1 MALTLKRGSMTFWG
15 LVFYAIMV
23 ISPAGPFAFTGASAM
38 DYAGKTAPLTFLIG
52 GITLFLAVIAVYIYT
67 EKVSNAGGYYKF
79 IEVTVHNKYLSKS
92 VGFYYLFVVLSSI
105 IGSSILLGW
114 FTWIGLETMI
124 GYSLP
129 FAYVIMISFITPVI
143 YLVVG
148 ILSLNYSQKIAV
160 IVGLIDLAF
169 YLALSIAIIIKSPFN
184 GVQYFNIMNSTDGL
198 HGFFLGMIVG
208 GFVAFSGY
216 GSIVVLA
223 EETKMP
229 EKTIKKAIVT
239 SLLIMIAYDTFVI
252 YANVAGAGPNL
263 PSALKFFA
271 PGLFIT
277 KSYYGIYVT
286 MLAFG
291 VFLVSA
297 LISTVIFG
305 NSAARDLYSLARDG
319 ILPSTFAKIHQKY
332 RSPYM
337 AVIAVFVVAVIG
349 IGFGLIPLVYYYGEN
364 NGLYYLLVI
373 NAIVGSTFTLLYH
386 IIVNESLPVFM
397 HKLKQLNPVVHIAAP
412 TVASAIIGIAMYYSL
427 TGLSFPLSVVYII
440 IPLLVILALGITY
453 VMRNNNIKMDTLSNE
468 AENRERMKD
477 LQ

>member
-1 MALTLKRGSMTFWG
+1 
-15 LVFYAIMV
+15 
-23 ISPAGPFAFTGASAM
+23 M

-52 GITLFLAVIAVYIYT
+52 GATLFLAVIAVYIYT
-67 EKVSNAGGYYKF
+67 ERVSNAGGYYKF
-79 IEVTVHNKYLSKS
+79 IEVTFHNKYLSKS

-114 FTWIGLETMI
+114 FTWIGLETMV

-129 FAYVIMISFITPVI
+129 FAYVILISFITPII

-148 ILSLNYSQKIAV
+148 ILSLNYSQKIAI

-169 YLALSIAIIIKSPFN
+169 FLILSIAIVIKSPYN
-184 GVQYFNIMNSTDGL
+184 GIQYFNIMNSSNGL

-223 EETKMP
+223 EETATP
-229 EKTIKKAIVT
+229 HKTIKKAIVT

-263 PSALKFFA
+263 PAALTYFA

-286 MLAFG
+286 MLGFG
-291 VFLVSA
+291 IFLISA

-305 NSAARDLYSLARDG
+305 NSAARDLYPLARDG
-319 ILPSTFAKIHQKY
+319 ILPSTFTKIHPKY
-332 RSPYM
+332 RSPHM

-349 IGFGLIPLVYYYGEN
+349 IGFGLIPLVYYYGMN
-364 NGLYYLLVI
+364 HGMYDLLVI
-373 NAIVGSTFTLLYH
+373 NAIAGSTFTLLYH

-397 HKLKQLNPVVHIAAP
+397 HKLKKLNPVVHIAAP
-412 TVASAIIGIAMYYSL
+412 TVASAIIGIAIYYSL
-427 TGLSFPLSVVYII
+427 IDLEFPISLVYII
-440 IPLLVILALGITY
+440 LPALIVLALIIIFI
-453 VMRNNNIKMDTLSNE
+453 MRNHTIKMDSVADEDRRRKESAGNS
-468 AENRERMKD
+468 KY
-477 LQ
+477 